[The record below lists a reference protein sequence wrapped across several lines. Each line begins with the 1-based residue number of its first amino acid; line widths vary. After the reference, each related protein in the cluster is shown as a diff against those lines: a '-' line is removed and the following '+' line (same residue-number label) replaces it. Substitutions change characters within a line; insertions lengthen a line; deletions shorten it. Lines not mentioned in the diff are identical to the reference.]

1 MITLYYRRSSL
12 HLPQEAKSLMA
23 LVATDYLL
31 SVMIFSSVHFFHQ
44 LRPFEKTFRRTWI
57 FGLTSSYRHW
67 SSAHC
72 LKKSWLRFSAR
83 PSLPPP
89 SLYTHYTR
97 IYSRFLLGE
106 SERIVSCQDD
116 FEKLKDI
123 VAPAGDLAID
133 HLNHVVSGLNT
144 AEIYLLSFQFQKYC
158 HVY

>member
-1 MITLYYRRSSL
+1 MITLYYRRPSL

-44 LRPFEKTFRRTWI
+44 LRPSEKTFLRTWI

-72 LKKSWLRFSAR
+72 LKKSWLRLSAR

-89 SLYTHYTR
+89 SLKKQEYFSDFYR
-97 IYSRFLLGE
+97 WKWKDCFMSR
-106 SERIVSCQDD
+106 RPWKI
-116 FEKLKDI
+116 KDI
-123 VAPAGDLAID
+123 APAGDLAID
-133 HLNHVVSGLNT
+133 HLHHVVSGLNT
-144 AEIYLLSFQFQKYC
+144 AEIYLLSFQLKNLLSC
-158 HVY
+158 LLS